1 MCIQQQ
7 HDNNN
12 NRKKEIEK
20 PGRKFQAACELS
32 RNLTLDLVVLLVD
45 PLWFQLQT
53 KGNYLA
59 TSWLPVYIPG

>member
-12 NRKKEIEK
+12 NRKKGIEK
-20 PGRKFQAACELS
+20 PGKKFQAACELS

-59 TSWLPVYIPG
+59 TS